1 MTLSLP
7 ADKSIAHRALLL
19 AALSRETCTLDDV
32 GEAGDVRSTL
42 SCLRALG
49 AVVDERGSSVRIVA
63 GTKTDGTVTLDAGNS
78 GTTARLL
85 AGWLAGQQRAAILV
99 GDASLSRRPMARVA
113 TPVNALFRRPVVV
126 PSANGTLP
134 LRVLPGPFVSGDEI
148 ILDTGVASAQVKSA
162 VLFAALP
169 REGTVRLQEPA
180 QTRDHTE
187 RLLRALGAPLVVV
200 GRELELRG
208 PVVLEGGWHLRV
220 PRDPSAVALLA
231 VAAVAGGRTLFA
243 EDVGLNPTRTAF
255 LDVLRRMGVNVSVV
269 EREVR
274 LGEPVGSIHLE
285 GGGRSLEPFTV
296 SKAELPSVVDEVPAL
311 AMLAALVDGESR
323 FEGAGELRLKESDRL
338 AGLAA
343 GLSALGVDAF
353 VDGEALVVI
362 GGRRRLQAAS
372 VDAHGDHRLEMAFHA
387 LLAGAGLDFR
397 VPPVSTASVS
407 FPTFYEAL
415 ASLLR

>member
-19 AALSRETCTLDDV
+19 AALSRTACTLDDV
-32 GEAGDVRSTL
+32 GDADDVRSTL
-42 SCLRALG
+42 ACLRELG
-49 AVVDERGSSVRIVA
+49 AVALERGSTLRIAA
-63 GTKTDGTVTLDAGNS
+63 GTKADGTVTLDAGNS

-85 AGWLAGQQRAAILV
+85 GGWLAGQQRAAILV

-113 TPVNALFRRPVVV
+113 GPVNALFERPVVV

-134 LRVLPGPFVSGDEI
+134 LRVLPGPFVGGDDVI
-148 ILDTGVASAQVKSA
+148 IDTGVASAQVKSA
-162 VLFAALP
+162 VLLAALS
-169 REGTVRLQEPA
+169 REGTLRLQEPA

-200 GRELELRG
+200 GRELQLRG
-208 PVVLEGGWHLRV
+208 PVALEGGWHLKV

-231 VAAVAGGRTLFA
+231 VAAVAGGRALSA
-243 EDVGLNPTRTAF
+243 ENVGLNPTRTAF
-255 LDVLRRMGVNVSVV
+255 LDVLRRMGVSAAVV

-274 LGEPVGSIHLE
+274 LGEPVGTVHLE
-285 GGGRSLEPFTV
+285 GGVHSLEPFTV
-296 SKAELPSVVDEVPAL
+296 SAAELPSVVDEVPAL

-338 AGLAA
+338 SGLAA

-387 LLAGAGLDFR
+387 LLAGAGLGFT

-407 FPTFYEAL
+407 FPAFYEAL